1 MRSVGVSQFSFSRV
15 ELMELWYSCDEW
27 YHTQCVNMPDL
38 EVDLVDQFIC
48 PVCMQSASSVSC
60 KMQNSTC
67 LFFLDA
73 FTGNPHLH
81 LQTTYKRRCFFGL
94 KHTDPSSSNAC
105 HKPSRG
111 AFSKYCSDDCGI
123 KYMQMRILQWERGG
137 GKRDKLWE
145 SVKNAEKREGV
156 VVCADVKMEID
167 RKPSPAPVSAQKL
180 KANREIACLNTRLE
194 NVVRE
199 REMMKREMDMV
210 LWREKLV
217 KLASE
222 RAERVDE
229 CGWDQRLCFG
239 EEEWDDFGAEVLES
253 YEEKA
258 KEEASDDVMQVDGI
272 TSHGEWWCTGKKK
285 CERHAG

>member
-1 MRSVGVSQFSFSRV
+1 
-15 ELMELWYSCDEW
+15 
-27 YHTQCVNMPDL
+27 
-38 EVDLVDQFIC
+38 
-48 PVCMQSASSVSC
+48 
-60 KMQNSTC
+60 
-67 LFFLDA
+67 
-73 FTGNPHLH
+73 
-81 LQTTYKRRCFFGL
+81 
-94 KHTDPSSSNAC
+94 
-105 HKPSRG
+105 
-111 AFSKYCSDDCGI
+111 
-123 KYMQMRILQWERGG
+123 MQMRISQWERSG

-167 RKPSPAPVSAQKL
+167 SKLSPAPISAQKR
-180 KANREIACLNTRLE
+180 KANREIVCLNSRLE

-222 RAERVDE
+222 RAEKVDE

-258 KEEASDDVMQVDGI
+258 KEEASDDVMQVDGV
-272 TSHGEWWCTGKKK
+272 TTGHGEWWCTGKKK